1 MFRDFNACKKID
13 IEYLDTSNV
22 GSFDT
27 MFYYDSALIELKT
40 SQEFVTSKA
49 NNLRYMFYCCTK
61 LKSIDTSNWDVINVT
76 TMFGTFR
83 MCQSITS
90 YDLSNW
96 DTSKVTRM
104 DYLFQYNG
112 KCKTIY
118 VSEKWNTDKV
128 TDSGAMFQG
137 CNVLEGQIKWN
148 SSNAQDKTYANY
160 ETGYFTY
167 KEPAN

>member
-104 DYLFQYNG
+104 DYLFQYN
-112 KCKTIY
+112 
-118 VSEKWNTDKV
+118 
-128 TDSGAMFQG
+128 
-137 CNVLEGQIKWN
+137 
-148 SSNAQDKTYANY
+148 
-160 ETGYFTY
+160 
-167 KEPAN
+167 